1 MFGQS
6 LLSAF
11 GSTACTT
18 NNPNYPITNLAY
30 YKMSNASDSGE
41 GSGYIGQGGIFNGS
55 SSKISIPSSFGIGN
69 IASYSVSLWAKSN
82 SNTSQ
87 VWIGGKTTRITNN
100 HNFTIGQYSTSGQIR
115 VFCGSDTNDWILSQT
130 SSVFYDGLWHNYT
143 FVKNGTN
150 GYFYID
156 GVLFDS
162 SNVFDSST
170 TLDPSG
176 DEYIAANWNGAVD
189 FNGSIDQVR
198 IFPTALSSS
207 NVALLYAETSATSS
221 TLNYPVTATALYEFS
236 GNANSTSS
244 SAYNGTAT
252 NVEYAYN
259 GTATNVNFNVA
270 GKFGNAGEFNG
281 TSSYISLPTGQ
292 FNYSNFTISSWVLI
306 TSTPSAQGCI
316 LSTYMYVG
324 GGPSKGYLFRVN
336 TNMTVNFS
344 GYYDDSGN
352 SNNFNT
358 TQTVPLNT
366 WTHLAVTYNST
377 GNIIIY
383 INGTSAA
390 TQATA
395 SNPVR
400 YETNN
405 NTTIGAMDYSSSTPV
420 EQFFVGQIDQIR
432 IFSSALNATQVTQLY
447 EEIQCVPTIVPSDN
461 FNAVLYNGDSVNA
474 SQSSTSVTTVGFQP
488 DFTWIKA
495 RDNGSNNHAL
505 TDSVRGTGSGNGLSS
520 NTAGA
525 QGQYSAAYGY
535 LSAFSTDGFTVTGGT
550 TSSGFVN
557 NENTTYV
564 AWSWKAGG
572 APTAT
577 NSGGQTPTSGSKMV
591 DGVASTADFATST
604 SYPLR
609 QSVNSSTGFSITTI
623 TKSSSGIP
631 LEVPHGLNSPP
642 ELIMLKTTD
651 SSDDWNQW
659 QTAIGTGAYLS
670 TSRNSGSDGAT
681 ASSGYGF
688 TVVNND
694 IIRNQWT
701 TPIRTWVCYAWH
713 SVAGYSKMGSYN
725 GSNSPISIITGFTPA
740 FLMVKR
746 TNATSDWLIIDSARA
761 TGSGADAL
769 YPNSAAAESS
779 NWNTSFDSNGFT
791 ISSNE
796 AWLSVSGGEYIF
808 MAFAE

>member
-11 GSTACTT
+11 GSAACTT
-18 NNPNYPITNLAY
+18 DDSNYPIANIAY
-30 YKMSNASDSGE
+30 YKMSDASDSTTHTEFATWDPNLVPTPNLYNGNLRMY
-41 GSGYIGQGGIFNGS
+41 GSGGSVANGIGYSNQSVSSGKHYWEHTVTAIGGE
-55 SSKISIPSSFGIGN
+55 SSFGIARPSDTGGSHYVVGTTSTSWGLYVNGN
-69 IASYSVSLWAKSN
+69 IYHNGVNLGAYMSGGFSN
-82 SNTSQ
+82 GDI
-87 VWIGGKTTRITNN
+87 IGAELDLDNGTLK
-100 HNFTIGQYSTSGQIR
+100 
-115 VFCGSDTNDWILSQT
+115 
-130 SSVFYDGLWHNYT
+130 FY
-143 FVKNGTN
+143 KNGT
-150 GYFYID
+150 GY
-156 GVLFDS
+156 
-162 SNVFDSST
+162 
-170 TLDPSG
+170 
-176 DEYIAANWNGAVD
+176 
-189 FNGSIDQVR
+189 
-198 IFPTALSSS
+198 
-207 NVALLYAETSATSS
+207 
-221 TLNYPVTATALYEFS
+221 
-236 GNANSTSS
+236 GNAFTGLTGTFLVAAEWRTSGGANDHITNFGAS
-244 SAYNGTAT
+244 SWAYNPSTGFVGVSELAS
-252 NVEYAYN
+252 YN

-281 TSSYISLPTGQ
+281 SSSYINISSLPELTANRSVSMWFKAVSIDNNDRLFGSVQGSNYFNISFGPTNNISAYTGG
-292 FNYSNFTISSWVLI
+292 TLISSASNSISTNVWHNVVLV
-306 TSTPSAQGCI
+306 A
-316 LSTYMYVG
+316 
-324 GGPSKGYLFRVN
+324 
-336 TNMTVNFS
+336 
-344 GYYDDSGN
+344 
-352 SNNFNT
+352 
-358 TQTVPLNT
+358 
-366 WTHLAVTYNST
+366 
-377 GNIIIY
+377 
-383 INGTSAA
+383 NGTSGKLYIDGNEV
-390 TQATA
+390 T
-395 SNPVR
+395 S
-400 YETNN
+400 
-405 NTTIGAMDYSSSTPV
+405 TTITSHTINPTAAYIGTNEGNVGAQVPNAS
-420 EQFFVGQIDQIR
+420 IDQIR
-432 IFSSALNATQVTQLY
+432 IFDSALNATQVTQLY

-535 LSAFSTDGFTVTGGT
+535 LSAFSTDGFTATGGT

-609 QSVNSSTGFSITTI
+609 QSVNSSAGFSITTI